1 MKRKITTKITCVF
14 LTVAMLVLALSGCGS
29 PGGDGRDPGSGDT
42 RAQEAEGGIAA
53 ENTSGQE
60 KYPEFLTIEVFGSQS
75 NYQGLQSGWFAKI
88 VKDKFNMEL
97 NIIAPNVA
105 GGGDTLYQTRSANG
119 NLGDLILLRIDQN
132 KLRDLVQ
139 AELVLDM
146 TDYLD
151 GCENLKQ
158 YLPAIEMASALAG
171 KEGIWGIPSS
181 ISLVSAMEP
190 DEISEPTGAASL
202 RWDLYKEVGYP
213 EIKSLDDLLPVL
225 KQMQELAGTSNS
237 GKDVYGFS
245 LFGDWDGDIMQN
257 AGAFAAMYGYDYDG
271 GGYGLLN
278 VMTGEIQSMIE
289 DGSLYIDGLR
299 LLFKANQM
307 GLVDPESTTQNFD
320 TLSSKYKDGA
330 VLFSLWP
337 WLGTGQYNSQE
348 NKEAGKGFMSVAIE
362 DAKYLCWGST
372 PAGNTH
378 YGLMIG
384 SQTKDPQR
392 MVDFVDW
399 LYSPEGIAASGST
412 DTCGPEG
419 LTWELKD
426 GKPVFTDFGRQVLI
440 EKDQDAQVPEEWG
453 GGTYNDGISALNYS
467 AVGQKD
473 KNEENGVPYL
483 YELWDEY
490 REITSTELN
499 KDWMEHYGTGKL
511 PIDYFAEQD
520 MISVIPGTAWAKPDY
535 PTDVTVIKEQC
546 KQTIVDYSWRMIFA
560 ESEEEFDSLLK
571 EMQEIAYGL
580 GYEQVLEVDR
590 ASCAARYQLLEEARK
605 Q

>member
-1 MKRKITTKITCVF
+1 
-14 LTVAMLVLALSGCGS
+14 
-29 PGGDGRDPGSGDT
+29 
-42 RAQEAEGGIAA
+42 
-53 ENTSGQE
+53 
-60 KYPEFLTIEVFGSQS
+60 
-75 NYQGLQSGWFAKI
+75 
-88 VKDKFNMEL
+88 
-97 NIIAPNVA
+97 
-105 GGGDTLYQTRSANG
+105 
-119 NLGDLILLRIDQN
+119 
-132 KLRDLVQ
+132 
-139 AELVLDM
+139 
-146 TDYLD
+146 
-151 GCENLKQ
+151 
-158 YLPAIEMASALAG
+158 
-171 KEGIWGIPSS
+171 
-181 ISLVSAMEP
+181 
-190 DEISEPTGAASL
+190 
-202 RWDLYKEVGYP
+202 
-213 EIKSLDDLLPVL
+213 
-225 KQMQELAGTSNS
+225 
-237 GKDVYGFS
+237 
-245 LFGDWDGDIMQN
+245 
-257 AGAFAAMYGYDYDG
+257 MYGYDYDG

-278 VMTGEIQSMIE
+278 VMTGETQSMIE
-289 DGSLYIDGLR
+289 DESLYIEGLR
-299 LLFKANQM
+299 LLFRANQM

-348 NKEAGKGFMSVAIE
+348 NRESGKGFMSVAIE

-372 PAGNTH
+372 PEGNTH

-419 LTWELKD
+419 LTWELKN

-440 EKDQDAQVPEEWG
+440 EKEPDAQVPEEWG

-483 YELWDEY
+483 YELWDDY
-490 REITSTELN
+490 REITATELN
-499 KDWMEHYGTGKL
+499 KDWAEHYGTDEL
-511 PIDYFAEQD
+511 PIDYFAKQD

-580 GYEQVLEVDR
+580 GYEKVLEVDLQ
-590 ASCAARYQLLEEARK
+590 SCVARYKLLEEARM